1 MCFHR
6 DALTNLNIF
15 ASYVIF
21 LPERDSMGRK
31 VVFYR
36 PGVADPMAATIGYDV
51 LTLNTV
57 LFDMLLDDEEDQIRG
72 VVHIADA
79 KGVRMPHFTV
89 FTPQHSFRIGKNT
102 EVIKSKRDS
111 N

>member
-1 MCFHR
+1 
-6 DALTNLNIF
+6 
-15 ASYVIF
+15 
-21 LPERDSMGRK
+21 
-31 VVFYR
+31 
-36 PGVADPMAATIGYDV
+36 MAATIGYDV
-51 LTLNTV
+51 LTLHTV

-102 EVIKSKRDS
+102 EVIKSKDVSIRLISYANLITENFGDAS
-111 N
+111 QSLPHRKRAQVDGHR